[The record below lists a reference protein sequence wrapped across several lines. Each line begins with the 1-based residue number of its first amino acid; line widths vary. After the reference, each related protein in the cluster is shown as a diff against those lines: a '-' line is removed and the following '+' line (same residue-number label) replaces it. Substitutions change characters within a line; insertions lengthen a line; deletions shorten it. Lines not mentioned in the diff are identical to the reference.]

1 MRWECRYS
9 SCEMLY
15 LDVGS
20 ECVRR
25 YLHHSEANAN
35 RWSFADVL
43 AGVHDAEVRALFND
57 RVLEELKTEVRRRVP
72 A

>member
-15 LDVGS
+15 LEVGAG
-20 ECVRR
+20 CVRS
-25 YLHHSEANAN
+25 YLHHSEANAD

-57 RVLEELKTEVRRRVP
+57 GVLEELKAEVRRRVP